1 MNKKLILVIVVSLLL
16 GSIQAQERLPVSRK
30 NILVFIEPFENYSPG
45 GEQVWLQQ
53 GFPGFIKTGLS
64 DTEYLHAYTIPDF
77 QNDLVDRPH
86 KLQDLIWKSVFQK
99 NVDPNYETYLILG
112 SYVYLEGSLGI
123 RMDLLSLRDT
133 RVLAHFEK
141 EVPYTKLLTSKAE
154 LSDWVLSNLRFKES
168 PESSKTTSGKM
179 THGDVAPLPGI
190 ALRDQLTTLFDTK
203 KKNESEDLQRKYE
216 QQSRMKL
223 GAQLEQLW
231 HDIAYDPYLANI
243 HDIKTLRLQAEP
255 DSVLV
260 NFKVGYRI
268 NPRIL
273 DEIEHFSKTR
283 AGLVDKTE
291 SFEGHAFMDLGY
303 IDAEFTRE
311 IAGGDWRIVPIIT
324 MGPQKLPNRRVF
336 YHSFPRPIESP
347 GEYYYNEGQFKQLLL
362 AIPGVD
368 ALRIFAQEVQQ
379 VYEYTIV
386 VGYDEINKLDKIQV
400 KFVAEQDL
408 AKQL

>member
-1 MNKKLILVIVVSLLL
+1 MNKKLVLIIIIAFMSSGLH
-16 GSIQAQERLPVSRK
+16 AQEVLPHSTQ
-30 NILVFIEPFENYSPG
+30 NILVFVEPFENYSPG
-45 GEQVWLQQ
+45 AEQAWLKQ
-53 GFPGFIKTGLS
+53 GLPGFIKSGLA
-64 DTEYLHAYTIPDF
+64 DTDHLHAYTIPDF

-99 NVDPNYETYLILG
+99 RVDSRYETYLVLG
-112 SYVYLEGSLGI
+112 SYTYLEGSLTL

-133 RVLAHFEK
+133 RVLASFEN
-141 EVPYTKLLTSKAE
+141 EIPYTKLLTRKGE
-154 LSDWVLSNLRFKES
+154 LNDWILANLKLIDS
-168 PESSKTTSGKM
+168 PELTGKSKTKM
-179 THGDVAPLPGI
+179 TGRDATPLPGI
-190 ALRDQLTTLFDTK
+190 ALRDQLTSLFDTK

-216 QQSRMKL
+216 HQSRMKL
-223 GAQLEQLW
+223 GAQLEALW

-243 HDIKTLRLQAEP
+243 HDIHTLRLQAEP

-260 NFKVGYRI
+260 TFKVGYRI

-283 AGLVDKTE
+283 AGLVGKTE

-303 IDAEFTRE
+303 IDADFTRE

-324 MGPQKLPNRRVF
+324 MGPAKLRNRRVF
-336 YHSFPRPIESP
+336 YHSFPRPIEPP
-347 GEYYYNEGQFKQLLL
+347 GEYYYNQGKFKQLLL

-379 VYEYTIV
+379 VYEYSIV
-386 VGYDEINKLDKIQV
+386 VGYDEIGNLDKIQV

-408 AKQL
+408 ANKL